1 MPIPLYDYSYKTVL
15 ITGAATG
22 IGRSTALA
30 FAASGA
36 HVVAGVMADQQ
47 AAFEEEL
54 RATSAPAFLVEPL
67 DVRDETSVQAFV
79 HAGIRQFGHIDIAVN
94 NAGIEGP
101 FGPLHEMD
109 ISDFDNLVATNLR
122 GIWLSLKHEL
132 QHMVPRKQG
141 VIINLAS
148 TAGVQAIPMV
158 AVYSATKH
166 GIVGL
171 TRGAALEQAANGIRV
186 NAVAPG
192 PVDTGLLTRMITGQ
206 VPLEVIAASI
216 PLKRISQPSEIAQ
229 AILWLASGASGF
241 VTGETLMI
249 DGGLTQA

>member
-1 MPIPLYDYSYKTVL
+1 MTLPLYDYSSKTVL

-22 IGRSTALA
+22 IGRATAIA

-36 HVVAGVMADQQ
+36 HVVAGVLPGQVT
-47 AAFEEEL
+47 AFEDEMKTL
-54 RATSAPAFLVEPL
+54 NAPAYRVKAL
-67 DVRDETSVQAFV
+67 DVRDEASVKAFV
-79 HAGIRQFGHIDIAVN
+79 HYAASQFSGIDIAVN

-101 FGPLHEMD
+101 FGPLHELD
-109 ISDFDNLVATNLR
+109 ASDFDNLLATNLR
-122 GIWLSLKHEL
+122 GVWLSLKYEL
-132 QHMVPRKQG
+132 QHMVPRKAG

-192 PVDTGLLTRMITGQ
+192 PVDTGLLSRMISGQ
-206 VPLEVIAASI
+206 VPQEVIAGSV
-216 PLKRISQPSEIAQ
+216 PMKRISRPAEIAQ
-229 AILWLASGASGF
+229 AILWLASDASGY
-241 VTGETLMI
+241 VTGETLMV
-249 DGGLTQA
+249 DGGLVQA